1 MPNEYQNESQLT
13 HLSSQQLEQPF
24 SIWLKCNSFDLFA
37 LPAAKLF
44 SSCKEAAL
52 QMKGPTWIGEF
63 LRSYRDFG
71 LASEKNTHIR
81 CQFFFFFWDVQ
92 KSVV

>member
-37 LPAAKLF
+37 LPAA
-44 SSCKEAAL
+44 
-52 QMKGPTWIGEF
+52 
-63 LRSYRDFG
+63 
-71 LASEKNTHIR
+71 
-81 CQFFFFFWDVQ
+81 
-92 KSVV
+92 